1 MARYPHDLTKFT
13 PEGNLL
19 MPQSVV
25 IRTAAFFAATLFVAQ
40 AALVSYY
47 AMSGVPLP
55 AQEPTLVAILTSV
68 VALPI
73 ICYSALSAE
82 RSRVTIAHLRN
93 LAHTD
98 ALTGVLN
105 RSGFNAALDRVE
117 AGLTNGESAGTVLYL
132 DADHFKSINDR
143 FGHHVGD
150 RVLSMIGDVLRRHT
164 RESDICGRLG
174 GEEFAVLLRL
184 ATIEQALLV
193 SERVRTA
200 VMAGAAT
207 LGEPD
212 LRLTISIGIA
222 VHRADEILSQ
232 CLRTADARLYEAK
245 NGGRNRIEHG
255 LKLVGKN

>member
-1 MARYPHDLTKFT
+1 
-13 PEGNLL
+13 
-19 MPQSVV
+19 MPQKVV
-25 IRTAAFFAATLFVAQ
+25 IRTAAFFAATLFIAQ
-40 AALVSYY
+40 AALISYY
-47 AMSGVPLP
+47 ALSGAPLP
-55 AQEPTLVAILTSV
+55 TQQPTLVAILTSV
-68 VALPI
+68 IALPI

-82 RSRVTIAHLRN
+82 RSRATIAHLRN
-93 LAHTD
+93 LARTD
-98 ALTGVLN
+98 ALTSIFN
-105 RSGFNAALDRVE
+105 RTGFNAALDRVE
-117 AGLTNGESAGTVLYL
+117 ATLAQGESAGAVLYL

-143 FGHHVGD
+143 FGHQVGD

-184 ATIEQALLV
+184 ATIEQALVV

-200 VMAGAAT
+200 VTAGAAT

-212 LRLTISIGIA
+212 LRLTISIGVA
-222 VHRADEILSQ
+222 VHRPDETLSQ

-255 LKLVGKN
+255 LKLVTNN